1 MADKRVTAAEAVVK
15 SIKTGERSA
24 SERAREH
31 LTQDVVLEIVRA
43 QGSEEIKG
51 VDQVLFRLGGIWAF
65 TPIYQRG
72 AWSEPSA
79 DGDKLKVDG
88 IFPDLGAA
96 PSEMHLT
103 FSFNGDGK
111 ITRVAQETVMG
122 RFGPPQQVDEIP
134 TFLRG
139 QIDSALFNNTP
150 LVVCYVDADGQP
162 QQSLRGSTLVFSP
175 TQLAIWVR
183 NADGG
188 IIKAMASNP
197 KLSLLYRDSN
207 SRSTIVV
214 QGRGQVATDEETRRR
229 LYDMTPEVEQMHDPD
244 RKGAALIIDV
254 VRLQGGG
261 PKGNFRMQ
269 RD

>member
-1 MADKRVTAAEAVVK
+1 MADKRVQAAEAVVK

-31 LTQDVVLEIVRA
+31 LASDVVLEVVRA
-43 QGSEEIKG
+43 QGSEEVKG

-72 AWSEPSA
+72 AWSEPKP
-79 DGDKLKVDG
+79 DGDKLKVEG
-88 IFPDLGAA
+88 LFPDLGAA
-96 PSEMHLT
+96 PQAMNLT

-111 ITRVAQETVMG
+111 INRVAQQMVMG
-122 RFGPPQQVDEIP
+122 GPPQEVSDIP
-134 TFLRG
+134 AYLRG

-150 LVVCYVDADGQP
+150 LVVCYVDENGQP

-188 IIKAMASNP
+188 IVKAVSGGNN
-197 KLSLLYRDSN
+197 KLSLLYRDSM

-214 QGRGQVATDEETRRR
+214 QGRGHVETDEETRRR
-229 LYDMTPEVEQMHDPD
+229 LYDMTPEVEQMHDPG
-244 RKGAALIIDV
+244 RKGAALIIDI

-261 PKGNFRMQ
+261 PKGNFRMV
-269 RD
+269 RE

>member
-1 MADKRVTAAEAVVK
+1 MADKRVQAAEAVTK

-24 SERAREH
+24 SIRAAAY
-31 LTQDVVLEIVRA
+31 LAPDVVLDNGRE
-43 QGSEEIKG
+43 
-51 VDQVLFRLGGIWAF
+51 QVSGAKDVIERVSGIWAF

-72 AWSEPSA
+72 AWSSPA
-79 DGDKLKVDG
+79 PDGDKLKVDAV
-88 IFPDLGAA
+88 FPDLGAA

-111 ITRVAQETVMG
+111 ISQIQQETVMG
-122 RFGPPQQVDEIP
+122 RFGPPQEVGEVP
-134 TFLRG
+134 VYLKG

-150 LVVCYVDADGQP
+150 ICVCYVDEGGQP

-188 IIKAMASNP
+188 IIKAMAHNP

-214 QGRGQVATDEETRRR
+214 QGRGHVESDEETRRR
-229 LYDMTPEVEQMHDPD
+229 LYDMTPEVEQMHDPA
-244 RKGAALIIDV
+244 RKGAALIIDIE
-254 VRLQGGG
+254 RLQGGG
-261 PKGNFRMQ
+261 PKGNFRMVKS
-269 RD
+269 

>member
-1 MADKRVTAAEAVVK
+1 MADKRVQAAEAVVK

-31 LTQDVVLEIVRA
+31 LASDVVLEVVRA

-51 VDQVLFRLGGIWAF
+51 IDQVLFRLGGIWAF
-65 TPIYQRG
+65 TPIFQRG
-72 AWSEPSA
+72 AWSEPKTEA
-79 DGDKLKVDG
+79 DKLKVEG

-96 PSEMHLT
+96 PQAMNLT
-103 FSFNGDGK
+103 FSFNGNGQ
-111 ITRVAQETVMG
+111 ITHVTQQMVMG
-122 RFGPPQQVDEIP
+122 GPPQQVDEVP
-134 TFLRG
+134 TYLRG

-150 LVVCYVDADGQP
+150 MVVCYVDENGQP

-183 NADGG
+183 SAEGG
-188 IIKAMASNP
+188 IVKAVSGGNN
-197 KLSLLYRDSN
+197 KLSLLYRDSM

-214 QGRGQVATDEETRRR
+214 QGRGSIATDEETRKR

-244 RKGAALIIDV
+244 RKGAALIIDIA
-254 VRLQGGG
+254 RLQGGG

>member
-1 MADKRVTAAEAVVK
+1 MADKRVQAAEAVVK

-31 LTQDVVLEIVRA
+31 LASDVVLEIVRA
-43 QGSEEIKG
+43 QGNEEIKG
-51 VDQVLFRLGGIWAF
+51 IDQVLFRLGGIWAQ

-72 AWSEPSA
+72 AWSEPKA
-79 DGDKLKVDG
+79 DGDTLKVEG
-88 IFPDLGAA
+88 VFPDLGAA
-96 PSEMHLT
+96 PQAMNLT

-111 ITRVAQETVMG
+111 VSRVVQQLVTG
-122 RFGPPQQVDEIP
+122 GPPQQVDEVP
-134 TFLRG
+134 TYLRG

-150 LVVCYVDADGQP
+150 MVVCYVDENGQP

-183 NADGG
+183 SAEGG
-188 IIKAMASNP
+188 IVKAVSGGNN

-214 QGRGQVATDEETRRR
+214 QGRGSIATDEETRHR

-244 RKGAALIIDV
+244 RKGAALIIDIT
-254 VRLQGGG
+254 RLQGGG

>member
-1 MADKRVTAAEAVVK
+1 MADNRVRAAEAVVK

-31 LTQDVVLEIVRA
+31 LADDVVLEVVRA
-43 QGSEEIKG
+43 QGSDEVKG
-51 VDQVLFRLGGIWAF
+51 IDQVLFRLGGIWAQ

-72 AWSEPSA
+72 AWSEPQA
-79 DGDKLKVDG
+79 DGDKLKVEG
-88 IFPDLGAA
+88 VFPDLGAA
-96 PSEMHLT
+96 PQAMNLE

-111 ITRVAQETVMG
+111 ISHVKQQLVTG
-122 RFGPPQQVDEIP
+122 GPPQQVDEVP
-134 TFLRG
+134 TYLRG

-150 LVVCYVDADGQP
+150 MVVCYVDENGQP

-183 NADGG
+183 NAEGG
-188 IIKAMASNP
+188 IIKALAHND

-214 QGRGQVATDEETRRR
+214 QGRGHVATDEDTRNR
-229 LYDMTPEVEQMHDPD
+229 LYEMSPEVEQLHDPG
-244 RKGAALIIDV
+244 RKGAALIIDI

>member
-1 MADKRVTAAEAVVK
+1 MADKRVQAAEAVVK

-24 SERAREH
+24 SERARPY
-31 LTQDVVLEIVRA
+31 LAQDVVLELVRA
-43 QGSEEIKG
+43 QGNEEIKG
-51 VDQVLFRLGGIWAF
+51 VDQVLFRLGGIWAQ

-72 AWSEPSA
+72 AWSEPKA
-79 DGDKLKVDG
+79 DGDTLKVEG
-88 IFPDLGAA
+88 VFPDLGAA
-96 PSEMHLT
+96 PQAMNLT
-103 FSFNGDGK
+103 FHFNSEGK
-111 ITRVAQETVMG
+111 VSRVQQQMVTG
-122 RFGPPQQVDEIP
+122 GPPQQVDEIP
-134 TFLRG
+134 TYLRG

-150 LVVCYVDADGQP
+150 MVVCYVDADGQP

-183 NADGG
+183 NAEGG
-188 IIKAMASNP
+188 IIKAMANNP

-214 QGRGQVATDEETRRR
+214 QGRGHVATDEETRRR
-229 LYDMTPEVEQMHDPD
+229 LYDMSPEVEQMHDPD
-244 RKGAALIIDV
+244 RKGAALIIDIT
-254 VRLQGGG
+254 RLQGGG

>member
-1 MADKRVTAAEAVVK
+1 MADNRVAAAEAVVK

-31 LTQDVVLEIVRA
+31 LASDVVLEVVRA
-43 QGSEEIKG
+43 QGNDEIKG
-51 VDQVLFRLGGIWAF
+51 IDEVLNRLGGIWAQ

-72 AWSEPSA
+72 AWTEPQA
-79 DGDKLKVDG
+79 EGDKMKVVG
-88 IFPDLGAA
+88 SFPDLGAA
-96 PSEMHLT
+96 PQAMNLT

-111 ITRVAQETVMG
+111 VSHVAQQLVTG
-122 RFGPPQQVDEIP
+122 GPPEQVDEIP
-134 TFLRG
+134 TYLRG

-150 LVVCYVDADGQP
+150 MVVCYVDENGQP

-183 NADGG
+183 SADGG
-188 IIKAMASNP
+188 IVKAMAKNN
-197 KLSLLYRDSN
+197 KLSLLYRDSM

-214 QGRGQVATDEETRRR
+214 QGTGSIATDEETRRR
-229 LYDMTPEVEQMHDPD
+229 LYDMTPEVEQLHDPG

-254 VRLQGGG
+254 KRLQGGG
-261 PKGNFRMQ
+261 PKGNYRLQ